1 MASHEHKIDHLDQGY
16 YGPIIPHK
24 DPPTPRRLPCV
35 AVANPYALLC
45 TAFRAL
51 TFVLIA
57 VGVVALV
64 LSLVFQ
70 LLNLKAYVDS
80 AMFTRFDLGTGGN
93 GTTAEVHYNLTVA
106 LSILNPNPKR
116 AVVYRSLEAVVLYAG
131 ERFEYISYPRMW
143 QEQKNRTEIRP
154 SFDGQSPVAAAPS
167 AAFGRE
173 KGEGFFNINVK
184 VYTRVRLN
192 AAIVNSVVY
201 SPEVHCYVTVPD
213 PGNSTAV
220 AQGFAATECAH
231 VDDCSLLKN
240 ENLGGED

>member
-1 MASHEHKIDHLDQGY
+1 MATHEHKIDHLDQGY
-16 YGPIIPHK
+16 DGPTIPHK
-24 DPPTPRRLPCV
+24 DPPTQRRIPCV
-35 AVANPYALLC
+35 AVPEPYALLC

-93 GTTAEVHYNLTVA
+93 GTSAQLNYNLTVA
-106 LSILNPNPKR
+106 LSIRNLNPKR
-116 AVVYRSLEAVVLYAG
+116 AVVYRSLEAVALYAG
-131 ERFEYISYPRMW
+131 ERFGYMSFPQMR
-143 QEQKNRTEIRP
+143 QERKNTMEIRP
-154 SFDGQSPVAAAPS
+154 SFDGQSPVAAAAS
-167 AAFGRE
+167 AASKRD
-173 KGEGFFNINVK
+173 KGEGFFSINVK

-192 AAIVNSVVY
+192 VAIVNSVVY
-201 SPEVHCYVTVPD
+201 SPDVDCYVTVPN

-220 AQGFAATECAH
+220 AQGFAATECH

>member
-16 YGPIIPHK
+16 DGPTIPGK
-24 DPPTPRRLPCV
+24 DPPTARRLPCV

-45 TAFRAL
+45 TAFRA
-51 TFVLIA
+51 LIA

-80 AMFTRFDLGTGGN
+80 ALFTRFDLGTGGN
-93 GTTAEVHYNLTVA
+93 GTTAQLNYNLTVA
-106 LSILNPNPKR
+106 LSIRNPNPKR
-116 AVVYRSLEAVVLYAG
+116 AVVYPRLEALALYAV
-131 ERFEYISYPRMW
+131 ERFGYMSFPRMR
-143 QEQKNRTEIRP
+143 QERQNTMEIRP
-154 SFDGQSPVAAAPS
+154 SFDGQSPVAAAAS
-167 AAFGRE
+167 KRD
-173 KGEGFFNINVK
+173 KGEGFFSINVK

-192 AAIVNSVVY
+192 VAVVNSVVY
-201 SPEVHCYVTVPD
+201 SPDVDCYVTVPD